1 MRFPPGATRVGAMN
15 VHAIK
20 LVLPVAG
27 WATQGRYAVVE
38 ACVEAGLEVPSHVGR
53 REDVV
58 LHVLEGEIEVVAD
71 RERRCL
77 RAGETCSLE
86 CGVPRRLRA
95 TKRSR
100 VLVLL
105 APAGLEELLLIA
117 ADPATD
123 PDDRAALLAVG
134 GVQAVPAA

>member
-1 MRFPPGATRVGAMN
+1 MN
-15 VHAIK
+15 VNLIRLA
-20 LVLPVAG
+20 VPVAG
-27 WATQGRYAVVE
+27 WATQGQYALVE
-38 ACVEAGLEVPSHVGR
+38 AAVEAGVEVPAHVGH

-71 RERRCL
+71 RERRQL
-77 RAGETCSLE
+77 RSGETRSLDR
-86 CGVPRRLRA
+86 GVPRRLRA
-95 TKRSR
+95 TERSR
-100 VLVLL
+100 VLVLI
-105 APAGLEELLLIA
+105 APAGLEELLTIA

>member
-1 MRFPPGATRVGAMN
+1 MTEIR
-15 VHAIK
+15 
-20 LVLPVAG
+20 LVVPVAG
-27 WATQGRYAVVE
+27 WSTQGQYALVE
-38 ACVEAGLEVPSHVGR
+38 ACVGAGTEIPAHVGH

-58 LHVLEGEIEVVAD
+58 LYLLEGEVEVIAD
-71 RERRCL
+71 REHSTL
-77 RAGETCSLE
+77 RPGDARTLDR
-86 CGVPRRLRA
+86 GVPRKLRA
-95 TKRSR
+95 LERSR

-105 APAGLEELLLIA
+105 APAGLEELLTIA

>member
-1 MRFPPGATRVGAMN
+1 MKNPIG
-15 VHAIK
+15 
-20 LVLPVAG
+20 LVVPVAG
-27 WATQGRYAVVE
+27 WATQGQYALME
-38 ACVEAGLEVPSHVGR
+38 ACVEAGFEVPAHVGH

-58 LHVLEGEIEVVAD
+58 LYVLEGEIDVVAD
-71 RERRCL
+71 RERQAL
-77 RAGETCSLE
+77 RPGQARALDR
-86 CGVPRRLRA
+86 GVPRRLIA
-95 TKRSR
+95 TARSR

-105 APAGLEELLLIA
+105 APAGLEELLTIA

>member
-1 MRFPPGATRVGAMN
+1 MEN
-15 VHAIK
+15 AIR
-20 LVLPVAG
+20 LVVPVAG
-27 WATQGRYAVVE
+27 WATQGQYALVE
-38 ACVEAGLEVPSHVGR
+38 ACVEAGVEIPAHVGH

-58 LHVLEGEIEVVAD
+58 LHVLEGEVEVVAD
-71 RERRCL
+71 RERHRL
-77 RAGETCSLE
+77 RVGQTRTLDR
-86 CGVPRRLRA
+86 GVPRALSA
-95 TKRSR
+95 TERSR

-105 APAGLEELLLIA
+105 APAGLEELLTIA